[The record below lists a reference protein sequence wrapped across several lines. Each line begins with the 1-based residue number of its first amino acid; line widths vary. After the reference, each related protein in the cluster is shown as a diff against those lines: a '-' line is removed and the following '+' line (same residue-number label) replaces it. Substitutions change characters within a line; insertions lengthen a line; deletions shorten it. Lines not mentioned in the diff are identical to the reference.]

1 MALGQHCAVLQIV
14 GYQNSGKTTLMEK
27 LIAAASEEGARVAT
41 IKHHGH
47 GGVPAAVYRKDSQR
61 HEKAG
66 AVIAG
71 VEGAGTLCLTIQQA
85 SWELEELV
93 ELYQSFRPN
102 MILVEGYKKADY
114 PKVVLI
120 RHQEDVAT
128 LQKLTNIICVLY
140 WQNVDLSPFTC
151 PAYSIRKEALYMELL
166 LEKVRN

>member
-27 LIAAASEEGARVAT
+27 LIVSATAEGARVAT

-47 GGVPAAVYRKDSQR
+47 GGAPTAVNRKDSQR
-61 HEKAG
+61 HEQAG

-71 VEGAGTLCLTIQQA
+71 VEGAGTLFLTIQQA
-85 SWELEELV
+85 SWKLKELV
-93 ELYQSFRPN
+93 ELYQQFQPDL
-102 MILVEGYKKADY
+102 ILVEGYKNEDY

-120 RHQEDVAT
+120 RHQEDVDS
-128 LQKLTNIICVLY
+128 LKKLTNIICVLY
-140 WQNVDLSPFTC
+140 WQDVDPSTFTC
-151 PAYSIRKEALYMELL
+151 PAYPIKQEDLYVNLL